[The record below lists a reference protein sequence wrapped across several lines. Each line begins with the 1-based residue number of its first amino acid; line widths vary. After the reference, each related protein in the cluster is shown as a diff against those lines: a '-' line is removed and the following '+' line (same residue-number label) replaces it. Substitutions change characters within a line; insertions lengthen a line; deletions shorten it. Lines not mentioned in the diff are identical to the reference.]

1 MRNNFININRYM
13 AKRVNVIFLAATMLC
28 MVFTSCHSSKKSGGN
43 DRPVIVESVKVGK
56 LHGKE
61 KKIVEEALSWMG
73 TPYRYAGS
81 SKGKGTDC
89 SGLVLKVYEEAAGV
103 KLPRNSGEQ
112 AEFCKKVK
120 KKSVKAGDLVFF
132 ATGKD
137 AERLSHVGIM
147 IDGNRFIHAS
157 TKKGV
162 IISELTTPY
171 YERTFRMCGRV
182 PDL

>member
-1 MRNNFININRYM
+1 
-13 AKRVNVIFLAATMLC
+13 
-28 MVFTSCHSSKKSGGN
+28 
-43 DRPVIVESVKVGK
+43 
-56 LHGKE
+56 
-61 KKIVEEALSWMG
+61 MG

-103 KLPRNSGEQ
+103 KLPRNSGKQ

-137 AERLSHVGIM
+137 AERISHVGIM